1 MSDLF
6 ANSPKL
12 LAMTT
17 ETVNPEKVNQ
27 ITLMVNQF
35 GQLIH
40 DQSDETIY
48 LQPDNNNFT
57 IHIAD
62 KVTIPLNNTNTYTL
76 QLLNNPDNISFTNTQ
91 TNHIIFVPTGE
102 TYTPTVIANK
112 LQIDGQTV
120 LDLTNASKHPDLQI
134 LIQEEQEDNAWNTWT
149 VTRQGTIIGNIYIK
163 SSININNT
171 LTAVTTTDPTIQPRL
186 SFTE

>member
-1 MSDLF
+1 MDKSYVSDLF

-48 LQPDNNNFT
+48 LQPDNNKFT

-62 KVTIPLNNTNTYTL
+62 KVTIPLNNTNTY
-76 QLLNNPDNISFTNTQ
+76 
-91 TNHIIFVPTGE
+91 
-102 TYTPTVIANK
+102 K
-112 LQIDGQTV
+112 
-120 LDLTNASKHPDLQI
+120 
-134 LIQEEQEDNAWNTWT
+134 
-149 VTRQGTIIGNIYIK
+149 IGR
-163 SSININNT
+163 
-171 LTAVTTTDPTIQPRL
+171 AHV
-186 SFTE
+186 